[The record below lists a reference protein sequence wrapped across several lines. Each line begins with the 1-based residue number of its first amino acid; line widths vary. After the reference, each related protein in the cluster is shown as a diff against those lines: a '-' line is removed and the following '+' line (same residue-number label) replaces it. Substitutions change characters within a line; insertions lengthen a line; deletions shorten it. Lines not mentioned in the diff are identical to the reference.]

1 MSKEI
6 QQLCLYFNQSIPVG
20 MSCQMPQV
28 LQLTRRVHF
37 LSVGAT
43 MLTHTN
49 PYLHDGVDL
58 DDEHHLSIV
67 QPTKMQINN

>member
-1 MSKEI
+1 
-6 QQLCLYFNQSIPVG
+6 

-67 QPTKMQINN
+67 QPTKNANQ